1 MIKALIWIGG
11 ATLAVVMLFASVA
24 IGARFLESNG
34 GGAATETV
42 AVDAPSIEDAIPVD
56 PAKFGDEAEPQSG
69 TQMPDPEGEENP
81 ALTDETVDATA
92 SAGTAQ
98 PGMATT
104 RGAASPSTRDG
115 ETIYDARRGASRSTP
130 ARAEPLVVKR
140 VLPINGPIKYGEWH
154 WDTDGVP
161 PGKIVMTVDLDARVI
176 SVFRDGYE
184 IGAAAVL
191 LGTQEHPTPL
201 GTFPIRYKM
210 RHNVSEKYNN
220 APMPYS
226 MFLTNDGVALHGSQV
241 ENGYASHGCIGLP
254 NEFAA
259 KVFAVAK
266 KGDKV
271 IITRGETLKM
281 GEPIL

>member
-1 MIKALIWIGG
+1 MSKTVLWIGG
-11 ATLAVVMLFASVA
+11 ATLATVLLFGA
-24 IGARFLESNG
+24 ISFGARYL
-34 GGAATETV
+34 GADN
-42 AVDAPSIEDAIPVD
+42 VDASHAAAPTIEDAIPID
-56 PAKFGDEAEPQSG
+56 PAKFGDTAQDAEQI
-69 TQMPDPEGEENP
+69 DPEAAIDAG
-81 ALTDETVDATA
+81 LTDETVDSGQDPA
-92 SAGTAQ
+92 AGTAGRA
-98 PGMATT
+98 P
-104 RGAASPSTRDG
+104 AASEATAADG
-115 ETIYDARRGASRSTP
+115 EMIYDARDRPARSASRSTP
-130 ARAEPLVVKR
+130 ARSGRAEPMVVKR
-140 VLPINGPIKYGEWH
+140 VLPIDGPIRYGEWH
-154 WDTDGVP
+154 WDTEGVP
-161 PGKIVMTVDLDARVI
+161 PGRIVITVDLDARVI
-176 SVFRDGYE
+176 SVFRGGYE

-226 MFLTNDGVALHGSQV
+226 MFLTSDGVALHGSQV

-281 GEPIL
+281 GEPII